1 MDKNSDFKILSVDLE
16 CTQCKKAESQN
27 KSIPVRRIIEKLDS
41 HFATNDLKSA
51 QDLLEYWQ
59 KEAKTL
65 RDLSGELSVVN
76 EMLGLYRRTNN
87 KGAALTSINRA
98 LELICYQSLENTISG
113 ATIILNAATTCK
125 AVGDLERAASLY
137 EKASA
142 VYHRELK
149 SDDLRLA
156 ALYNNYATTL
166 TDLERFS
173 EAEELYSKAVLLT
186 GAKVEGL
193 LDCAVSYVNL
203 AHLFEKSEGL
213 ESEKIEKCLANAENV
228 LNDSRIERNPYYAF
242 VCEKCAPSF
251 DYFGFF
257 FFANELNERSKK
269 IYEGT

>member
-1 MDKNSDFKILSVDLE
+1 MENFKESKIVSVDLE

-41 HFATNDLKSA
+41 HFATNDLTAAKS
-51 QDLLEYWQ
+51 LLEYWQ
-59 KEAKTL
+59 KEAKNL

-76 EMLGLYRRTNN
+76 EMLGLYRKTND
-87 KGAALTSINRA
+87 KGEALTAINRA
-98 LELICYQSLENTISG
+98 LELISYKRLEDTISG

-125 AVGDLERAASLY
+125 AFGDLERAVALY

-142 VYHRELK
+142 VYHRDLPQ
-149 SDDLRLA
+149 DDLRIA

-166 TDLERFS
+166 SDLNRFS
-173 EAEELYSKAVLLT
+173 EAEEFYNKAILLT
-186 GAKVEGL
+186 SAKLDGL
-193 LDCAVSYVNL
+193 LDCAISYVNL

-213 ESEKIEKCLANAENV
+213 ESEKIEACLSKAETL
-228 LNDSRIERNPYYAF
+228 LNDTSIERNPYYAF

-257 FFANELNERSKK
+257 FFANELRERSKK
-269 IYEGT
+269 IYEGN